1 MSQFNPNMTK
11 EQLVNDFRAV
21 DPSYNRMS
29 DELAYRVIVKKFPQY
44 KLNSEN
50 LDYNPNDES
59 GIVDNIVNYFK

>member
-29 DELAYRVIVKKFPQY
+29 DELAYRVIVKKF
-44 KLNSEN
+44 LSIN
-50 LDYNPNDES
+50 
-59 GIVDNIVNYFK
+59 